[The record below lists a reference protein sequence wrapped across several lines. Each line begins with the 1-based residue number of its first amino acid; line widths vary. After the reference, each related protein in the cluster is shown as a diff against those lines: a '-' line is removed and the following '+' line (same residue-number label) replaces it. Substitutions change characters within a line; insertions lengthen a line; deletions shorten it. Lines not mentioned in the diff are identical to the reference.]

1 VGDAIMK
8 EIRNIGL
15 TEIKRKKT
23 AAGLIILLANNY
35 VLYLK
40 THNFHW
46 NVIGPMFQPLHSLF
60 ETQYIDLWNAADV
73 IAERVRA
80 LGFFVPASYID
91 FAKLSKIKE
100 AVGTRPI
107 KAKSMISQ
115 LIQDQETIIRLA
127 RELLPAVEETDDQ
140 VTVDLLSDRMEVHEK
155 NGWMLRSFLE

>member
-1 VGDAIMK
+1 MK
-8 EIRNIGL
+8 ETLNIGL

-23 AAGLIILLANNY
+23 AEGLIKLLANNS

-60 ETQYIDLWNAADV
+60 EEQYIDLWNASDT

-80 LGFFVPASYID
+80 LGFFVPASYED

-100 AVGTRPI
+100 AVGNSRVA
-107 KAKSMISQ
+107 AKEMITQ
-115 LIQDQETIIRLA
+115 LVGDHEIISRLA
-127 RELLPAVEETDDQ
+127 RELLPEIEEAEDQ
-140 VTVDLLSDRMEVHEK
+140 VTVDLLSDRMKIHEK
-155 NGWMLRSFLE
+155 NAWMLRSFLE